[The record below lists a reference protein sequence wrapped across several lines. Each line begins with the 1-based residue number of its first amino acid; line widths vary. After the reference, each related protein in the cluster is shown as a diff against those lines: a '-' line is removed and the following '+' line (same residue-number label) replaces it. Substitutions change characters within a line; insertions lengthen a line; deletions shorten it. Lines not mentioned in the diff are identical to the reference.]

1 MADLFELVDFA
12 AYIQQ
17 DLDTA
22 TATEARTQATNYL
35 RREIGVEFTQASRVH
50 SDRVAS
56 WSTYAHLVAPL
67 VSVESVSVNGDEST
81 LTQGTDYERTRRGV
95 ICPAGFGS
103 QVDGDYVDLTIVYT
117 GGFATVPDDLRD
129 AGMQLAAMAYLRP
142 KPGVRSTSTQ
152 MDDYSVREDYTDE
165 AGGAVVALDPATLRD
180 LRSIYGARKPRAG
193 SVAYQ

>member
-1 MADLFELVDFA
+1 MADLFELTDLA
-12 AYIQQ
+12 AYLQQ

-35 RREIGVEFTQASRVH
+35 RRELGVEFTSASRVLN
-50 SDRVAS
+50 DRVAS
-56 WSTYAHLVAPL
+56 WVTYAHLIGPL
-67 VSVESVSVNGDEST
+67 TSVESVSINGDELT
-81 LTQGTDYERTRRGV
+81 LTQDTDYERTRRGV

-117 GGFATVPDDLRD
+117 AGFATVPDDLRD
-129 AGMQLAAMAYLRP
+129 AGLQLAATSYLRP

-152 MDDYSVREDYTDE
+152 IDDYQVREDYSED